1 MEYKKIYSKYHSKF
15 LDKILTK
22 KRYEVIDIINKL
34 ILKNKINSVLDIGTT
49 SDTENESSNII
60 ARKIKGFQSLKSISD
75 QKITSSY
82 YKKRLKKT
90 ITATFT
96 KNELNSFLSDLV
108 ISNAT
113 IEHVGGF
120 NNQKKMMKNMIQLSK
135 KMIVIITPNRF
146 HPIEFH
152 TKIPFFH
159 WLPKKIH
166 RKILKLINL
175 SQYGEEDCLN
185 LLSINDFKKLA
196 KNENI
201 EYNFKYIN
209 FFFFKS
215 NIIFIGKKI

>member
-1 MEYKKIYSKYHSKF
+1 MEHQKIYLKYHSKF
-15 LDKILTK
+15 LDKIIIK
-22 KRYEVIDIINKL
+22 KRYEAINIVNEL
-34 ILKNKINSVLDIGTT
+34 ILKNNINSVLDIGTT
-49 SDTENESSNII
+49 NDTENESSNII
-60 ARKIKGFQSLKSISD
+60 IRNIKGVQSLNSISD
-75 QKITSSY
+75 QRITSSY
-82 YKKRLKKT
+82 FKKRLKKS

-96 KNELNSFLSDLV
+96 KNELNSFSSDLV

-113 IEHVGGF
+113 IEHVGSF

-152 TKIPFFH
+152 TKIPFLH

-175 SQYGEEDCLN
+175 SQYEKEDYLN
-185 LLSINDFKKLA
+185 LLSINDFQKLA

-209 FFFFKS
+209 LFFFKS